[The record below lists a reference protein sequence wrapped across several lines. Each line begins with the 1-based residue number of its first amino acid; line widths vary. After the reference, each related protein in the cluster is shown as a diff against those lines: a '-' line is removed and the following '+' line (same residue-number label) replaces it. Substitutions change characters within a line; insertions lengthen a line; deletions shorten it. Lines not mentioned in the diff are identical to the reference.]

1 MAKVDIVTLDDLIAQ
16 HRKAYQSFRAICE
29 QHDLAEQF
37 DTVPAERARIE
48 AEYQRLDRAETTAA
62 LAVLAYRPK
71 SLAENSTRARYIIES
86 ATIRELLLSGDDFMD
101 VFLKSLLLPDA

>member
-16 HRKAYQSFRAICE
+16 HGKAYQSFRAICE